1 MAAGLRKSATLGWAL
16 ALAAFPAAANSPEP
30 SREAFAAVVQTCTA
44 DGGFG
49 YRFGDKLAVP
59 HDTGLA
65 PFAIETLSE
74 SRDGLFEIVARA
86 SFAHAP
92 MSGEDRI
99 ALAGWVTRKLDTDIA
114 AARQF
119 PRREPRH
126 DGVQFVA
133 ASVVFDISRDGTEV
147 RLTCTDI
154 ARKRAAREEVREDR

>member
-30 SREAFAAVVQTCTA
+30 PRETFAAVVKTCTA

-49 YRFGDKLAVP
+49 YRFGDKHATTRG
-59 HDTGLA
+59 TGLP

-74 SRDGLFEIVARA
+74 SRDGLFEIVAHA

-92 MSGEDRI
+92 MSQEDRI
-99 ALAGWVTRKLDTDIA
+99 ALTDWVTRKLDADIT

-119 PRREPRH
+119 PRREPRR

-133 ASVVFDISRDGTEV
+133 ANVVLDISRDGTEV

-154 ARKRAAREEVREDR
+154 ARKRAANEAKLLPP